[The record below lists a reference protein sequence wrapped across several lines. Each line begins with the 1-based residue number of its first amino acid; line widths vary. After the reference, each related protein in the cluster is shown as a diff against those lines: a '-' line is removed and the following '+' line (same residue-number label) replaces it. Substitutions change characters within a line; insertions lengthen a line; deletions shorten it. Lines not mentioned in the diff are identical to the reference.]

1 MKIIKTLTLAAL
13 AVTLLFQTPLTLAGD
28 NGNKGN
34 GDKGDD
40 NDRGNR
46 DHRDAR
52 ATFTKWVTAFPN
64 QPGRIIDMAG
74 VVGGAVGDGTF
85 TGEVLLYSP
94 GATATD
100 VSHFVAFYH
109 FTGPKHSF
117 TALVNVVQTGSG
129 VGTKAVIT
137 GVVTEGWLE
146 GHAVKG
152 EYTEGTCG
160 TPLMP
165 CYTGFLKIDRDSKD

>member
-1 MKIIKTLTLAAL
+1 MKILKTLTFAAL
-13 AVTLLFQTPLTLAGD
+13 AVTLLFQTPIARADDRGR
-28 NGNKGN
+28 
-34 GDKGDD
+34 KGDD
-40 NDRGNR
+40 NERGDR

-64 QPGRIIDMAG
+64 LPGQIADMEG
-74 VVGGAVGDGTF
+74 VVGGDVGDGLF
-85 TGEVLLYSP
+85 TGQVLLYNP
-94 GATATD
+94 GPTATSL
-100 VSHFVAFYH
+100 SHFVAFYS

-129 VGTKAVIT
+129 PGTKAVIT
-137 GVVTEGWLE
+137 GVVTEGWLK

-160 TPLMP
+160 TPSMP
-165 CYTGFLKIDRDSKD
+165 CYTGILRIDRDSKD

>member
-1 MKIIKTLTLAAL
+1 MKINKNLTLAAL
-13 AVTLLFQTPLTLAGD
+13 ATVAILAATLLFQPSTTLAGD
-28 NGNKGN
+28 KGQRG
-34 GDKGDD
+34 GDKGKGD
-40 NDRGNR
+40 R
-46 DHRDAR
+46 DHRDAK

-64 QPGRIIDMAG
+64 QPGEIANFGG
-74 VVGGAVGDGTF
+74 VVGGDVGNGTF
-85 TGEVLLYSP
+85 TGEVLLFDP

-100 VSHFVAFYH
+100 VSHFVAFYR
-109 FTGPKHSF
+109 FTGLKHSF

-160 TPLMP
+160 TPLDAMLH
-165 CYTGFLKIDRDSKD
+165 GHSRNR